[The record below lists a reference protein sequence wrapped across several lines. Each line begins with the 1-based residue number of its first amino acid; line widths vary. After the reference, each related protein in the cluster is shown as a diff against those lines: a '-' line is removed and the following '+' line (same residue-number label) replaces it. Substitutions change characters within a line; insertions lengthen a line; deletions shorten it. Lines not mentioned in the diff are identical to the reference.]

1 MNLVNA
7 IEDLDIPLSGNEEVV
22 KFEEAKATVT
32 KYWDVIQAKTKTVPK
47 RMCFSVGDG
56 NDQTLMNP
64 ATTPLPM
71 ASSSE
76 NLSDPDTACPCPAT
90 EDALSY
96 LWSCPSIQKAY
107 ERRHEIQLSDSAAYF
122 LNDLDRVCNH
132 DYEPTDED
140 VLRTRVR
147 TVGIVKIEFAFRHL
161 TVSKTDTFSSIFY
174 NDYISINDYDKHSSN
189 YLFLYFQFNM
199 YDVGKCQP
207 VSFKT
212 RTSFYLIFDDN
223 VI

>member
-161 TVSKTDTFSSIFY
+161 TVSKNDTFSSIVWKY
-174 NDYISINDYDKHSSN
+174 NIKY
-189 YLFLYFQFNM
+189 
-199 YDVGKCQP
+199 
-207 VSFKT
+207 
-212 RTSFYLIFDDN
+212 
-223 VI
+223 

>member
-7 IEDLDIPLSGNEEVV
+7 VEDLDIPISGNEEVV

-32 KYWDVIQAKTKTVPK
+32 KYWDAIQAKTQNVPK

-56 NDQTLMNP
+56 NDQSLMSP
-64 ATTPLPM
+64 ATAPLPM

-76 NLSDPDTACPCPAT
+76 NLSDPDTVCPCPAT
-90 EDALSY
+90 KDALSY
-96 LWSCPSIQKAY
+96 LWYCPSIQKAY

-161 TVSKTDTFSSIFY
+161 TVSKNDTF
-174 NDYISINDYDKHSSN
+174 ISIVWKNIQSNHYDKHSLN
-189 YLFLYFQFNM
+189 YPFLYFQFNM
-199 YDVGKCQP
+199 YDVGKCRP
-207 VSFKT
+207 VSFKS
-212 RTSFYLIFDDN
+212 RTNLDLIFDEY